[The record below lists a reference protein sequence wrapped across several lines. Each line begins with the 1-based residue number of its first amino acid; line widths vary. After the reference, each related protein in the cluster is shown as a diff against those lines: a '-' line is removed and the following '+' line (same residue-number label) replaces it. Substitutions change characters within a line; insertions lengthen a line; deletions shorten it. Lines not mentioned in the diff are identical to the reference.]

1 MNPKGAFVM
10 SNQSQ
15 AQTQTSAPTTTGVFA
30 LLKAKPG
37 VTRER
42 VMAIMPAEI
51 RATVQL
57 YLDGKIREWYSRE
70 DGRGGIFLLN
80 TRDVVEAEAIMESLP
95 LAKEGML
102 DHEYIPVGPLMPL
115 RLLMGS
121 PAAKP

>member
-1 MNPKGAFVM
+1 M
-10 SNQSQ
+10 SDQSQ
-15 AQTQTSAPTTTGVFA
+15 AQTRTSAPTTTGVFA

-42 VMAIMPAEI
+42 VLAIMPAEI

-70 DGRGGIFLLN
+70 DGRGGVFLLN
-80 TRDVVEAEAIMESLP
+80 TQDVAEAEAIMETLP

-115 RLLMGS
+115 RLLMGNQ
-121 PAAKP
+121 PAKP